1 MMSNQEK
8 IAAIKAE
15 IKTKERQLYR
25 ANKEMN
31 AWSKGR
37 ARTLSNT
44 NKSNLWAESQRKE
57 ISRLQ
62 AQLIEIKNISK

>member
-1 MMSNQEK
+1 MSNQEK
-8 IAAIKAE
+8 ITALRAE
-15 IKTKERQLYR
+15 IKRKERQLYR

-44 NKSNLWAESQRKE
+44 NKSNLWAETQRKD
-57 ISRLQ
+57 ISKLQ
-62 AQLIEIKNISK
+62 AQLLEIKKEN

>member
-1 MMSNQEK
+1 MSDQKK
-8 IAAIKAE
+8 IAAIQAE

-37 ARTLSNT
+37 ARSLSNT
-44 NKSNLWAESQRKE
+44 NQSNLWAETQRKE

-62 AQLIEIKNISK
+62 SQLVEIKKINK

>member
-1 MMSNQEK
+1 MSNKKK
-8 IAAIKAE
+8 IATIQAE

-37 ARTLSNT
+37 ARSLSNT
-44 NKSNLWAESQRKE
+44 NQSNLWAETQRKD
-57 ISRLQ
+57 ISKLQ
-62 AQLIEIKNISK
+62 AQLIEMQSEK

>member
-1 MMSNQEK
+1 MSNKKK
-8 IAAIKAE
+8 IAAIQAE

-37 ARTLSNT
+37 ARSLSST
-44 NKSNLWAESQRKE
+44 SKSNLWAETQRKE
-57 ISRLQ
+57 ISKLQ
-62 AQLIEIKNISK
+62 AQLLEIQSEI

>member
-1 MMSNQEK
+1 MSNQEK
-8 IAAIKAE
+8 ITALRAE
-15 IKTKERQLYR
+15 IKQKERQLYR

-37 ARTLSNT
+37 ARSLSNAKT
-44 NKSNLWAESQRKE
+44 SNLWVETQRKE

-62 AQLIEIKNISK
+62 MQLIEIEKEN

>member
-1 MMSNQEK
+1 MSNKKK
-8 IAAIKAE
+8 IAAIQAE

-37 ARTLSNT
+37 ARSLSST
-44 NKSNLWAESQRKE
+44 NKSNLWAETQRKE
-57 ISRLQ
+57 ISKLQ
-62 AQLIEIKNISK
+62 AQLLEIKTKSK